1 MILISHDRR
10 LLELTTERLWLVEN
24 GTVRE
29 FDNDLDGYRQS
40 VLAARRARARDDK
53 PAATKGDKKGDRQL
67 AAARRKEIAD
77 LRKAAA
83 AAERTLEKLTEK
95 MAQLEKLLGDPAFY
109 QNEST
114 AKVQRA
120 ALHQKRLA
128 AEIEAAENA
137 WLAANEAIEAA
148 P

>member
-1 MILISHDRR
+1 M
-10 LLELTTERLWLVEN
+10 
-24 GTVRE
+24 
-29 FDNDLDGYRQS
+29 
-40 VLAARRARARDDK
+40 
-53 PAATKGDKKGDRQL
+53 
-67 AAARRKEIAD
+67 
-77 LRKAAA
+77 RKAAA

-114 AKVQRA
+114 AKVQQA

>member
-1 MILISHDRR
+1 M
-10 LLELTTERLWLVEN
+10 ELTTERLWLVEN

-40 VLAARRARARDDK
+40 VLAARRARDDK

-83 AAERTLEKLTEK
+83 AAERTLK
-95 MAQLEKLLGDPAFY
+95 
-109 QNEST
+109 S
-114 AKVQRA
+114 
-120 ALHQKRLA
+120 
-128 AEIEAAENA
+128 
-137 WLAANEAIEAA
+137 
-148 P
+148 